1 MSHLNLPL
9 PSSFLPFLLP
19 FLLLGPGWDM
29 FWTPLGIVG
38 TSLGPDL
45 GFGVVYLR
53 ILWDLFGIS
62 VGHVGTCWD
71 MLGHVWGFF
80 GSRSEKLE
88 KTPSFPIPHSGDSGT
103 DTHFVVFCLTGTQ
116 SWLGAILCHSILST
130 KIHLLVIACS
140 ELGASTVI
148 CRRYTTELELLRAIL

>member
-62 VGHVGTCWD
+62 VGHVGRCWD
-71 MLGHVWGFF
+71 MF
-80 GSRSEKLE
+80 GDCSDLDQKSMKKHSRSQI
-88 KTPSFPIPHSGDSGT
+88 TT
-103 DTHFVVFCLTGTQ
+103 VVIREF
-116 SWLGAILCHSILST
+116 
-130 KIHLLVIACS
+130 
-140 ELGASTVI
+140 
-148 CRRYTTELELLRAIL
+148 